1 MPDTVQFKPVTTDAE
16 LEELAALAEKIWMG
30 YWPQF
35 LGEEQ
40 TRYMVDMF
48 HSVEAMRRDMA
59 EHGYEYWFIVDGS
72 GRVLGYT
79 GGHDEPETGR
89 YYISK
94 VYLLPEARGHHVA
107 SRTFDF
113 FDALCRERGWRAMYL
128 NVNKGNELGLRAY
141 KGNGFAV
148 IESVVNDIG
157 HGFVMDDYV
166 MERTIG

>member
-1 MPDTVQFKPVTTDAE
+1 MSNGRP
-16 LEELAALAEKIWMG
+16 
-30 YWPQF
+30 
-35 LGEEQ
+35 
-40 TRYMVDMF
+40 RYL
-48 HSVEAMRRDMA
+48 RDMA
-59 EHGYEYWFIVDGS
+59 EHGYEYWFIVDGE

-113 FDALCRERGWRAMYL
+113 FETLCRERGWSAMYL

-166 MERTIG
+166 MEIKL